1 MMSDACARH
10 LSHHVPLLYLLNH
23 QIGGV
28 TSLDHIESSS
38 YAQCPL
44 YHFVRYHDFAAF
56 GPSCIIASDRATLGR
71 WMECKRTI
79 FTSGMMYSVQEF
91 AFVAMN
97 AR

>member
-1 MMSDACARH
+1 MPDAYARH
-10 LSHHVPLLYLLNH
+10 LSHLVPLLYLLNH

-28 TSLDHIESSS
+28 TSLDHFESSS
-38 YAQCPL
+38 CAQCPL

-56 GPSCIIASDRATLGR
+56 GPIMHHRQRSCNPRR